1 MTYGTEGTF
10 EAKLTDPL
18 PPICYTFNGG
28 IVELY
33 RQIHPRANISIEC
46 NTNRVPTDGKYYI
59 IKDGK
64 VIASFRSL
72 KAAQPCYQQLVEEIA
87 LPPLVKQE
95 NKMPSEQI
103 MDEYFSRVSN
113 NTLLD
118 TSFGSKGKRT
128 GRFHKT
134 K

>member
-1 MTYGTEGTF
+1 
-10 EAKLTDPL
+10 
-18 PPICYTFNGG
+18 
-28 IVELY
+28 LY

-46 NTNRVPTDGKYYI
+46 NTSRVPADGKYYV
-59 IKDGK
+59 IKGDK

-72 KAAQPCYQQLVEEIA
+72 KAAQPCYQQLVEEMA
-87 LPPLVKQE
+87 LPPLEKQD
-95 NKMPSEQI
+95 NKMSGEQI

-113 NTLLD
+113 NVLLD

>member
-1 MTYGTEGTF
+1 
-10 EAKLTDPL
+10 
-18 PPICYTFNGG
+18 
-28 IVELY
+28 LY
-33 RQIHPRANISIEC
+33 RQIHPRAKISIEC
-46 NTNRVPTDGKYYI
+46 NTGSVSADGKYYV

-72 KAAQPCYQQLVEEIA
+72 KAAQPCYKQLVEEMA
-87 LPPLVKQE
+87 LPPLEKQD

-113 NTLLD
+113 NVLLD
-118 TSFGSKGKRT
+118 TSFGSKGRKT
-128 GRFHKT
+128 GRFKKT